1 MANAQYIAAMGYSN
15 VGLGLVHG
23 MSHPLSAWYRISHGQ
38 ANAILLPVVMRY
50 NKDYT
55 GEKYRDIAKALGVDG
70 TDEMTIEEAREAAC
84 QATYLLLKI

>member
-1 MANAQYIAAMGYSN
+1 
-15 VGLGLVHG
+15 
-23 MSHPLSAWYRISHGQ
+23 MS
-38 ANAILLPVVMRY
+38 ILLPVVMRY